1 MTLDK
6 KKSLIAWPNNIYIYI
21 HYILL
26 DGFGN
31 NITSG
36 YKRVSFFILNI
47 FT

>member
-1 MTLDK
+1 MTLDQK
-6 KKSLIAWPNNIYIYI
+6 KKASLHDQIIYIYI
-21 HYILL
+21 YYILL